1 MPQNQVTVV
10 ARFKAKADMI
20 EEAKQALLAL
30 VSPTRSE
37 SGCINYDLH
46 QDSND
51 PTQFLFYENWK
62 SQSDLDEHLD
72 KPYLEALGKKSPQL
86 FVEPVSIEL
95 YQKIR
100 HEGT

>member
-10 ARFKAKADMI
+10 ARFKAKANMI
-20 EEAKQALLAL
+20 EEAKQALAAL
-30 VSPTRSE
+30 VDPTHSE

-62 SQSDLDEHLD
+62 SQSDLDEHLN
-72 KPYLEALGKKSPQL
+72 KPYLHALREKASEL
-86 FVEPVSIEL
+86 FVEPVKIEL
-95 YQKIR
+95 WEKVN
-100 HEGT
+100 